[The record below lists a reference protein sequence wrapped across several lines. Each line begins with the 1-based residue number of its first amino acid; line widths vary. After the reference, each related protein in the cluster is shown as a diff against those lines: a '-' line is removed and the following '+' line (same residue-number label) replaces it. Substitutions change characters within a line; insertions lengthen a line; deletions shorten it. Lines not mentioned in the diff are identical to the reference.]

1 MARTTVRRHV
11 YLFVRILLNYE
22 YKNTIRLVLCCN
34 WFTASCALFKVTR
47 LYRKGIPRWGR
58 GRVFL
63 IRKKSYTSVTEA
75 D

>member
-22 YKNTIRLVLCCN
+22 YK